1 MRLASILPA
10 LTVAFA
16 VQGPAQSPSP
26 LPPAVQSQ
34 QGLMTAPATSTTPGT
49 PATPGGV
56 TSVNTSAQVTS
67 STSATK
73 QFIIYGADL
82 QTRGA
87 FCLLCEDIASDLGR
101 LLKDDGRFA
110 LPIVVVLR
118 TPPNVNLSEPVITYS
133 FSQLAYGGFHLQIN
147 VELRREFNT
156 EDFSKELVRML
167 LAERILRNHKEVQTT
182 RTQLLSGWLL
192 TGVTQAMEFRSRSRP
207 SALFAAVFRSGQ
219 VYSIDR
225 IIEANPK
232 ELDALARGIYET
244 SSCALVLALLDQVD
258 GGVRFSRF
266 LNGLATG
273 KKGDRELLKEH
284 FPTLGVSKNS
294 LEKWWTLQMASL
306 ATPSTFEAMSYVQTE
321 EALEPALT
329 FRLPEQHA
337 SSSGSKPAAGTPAE
351 PQPAPTE
358 VQPEKKSRNWF
369 RFGRKDKEEETSPEA
384 GKEEAAAPAQPT
396 PAPAPAPAAPANPAP
411 APAATPPPANPPA
424 TPPTEEPQKKR
435 GFFNFNGGRKIA
447 APVRAKPEDVDGA
460 PATAP
465 AGNKPATATAPTA
478 ATAAAPGNT
487 TSPAATPAPAQEQ
500 KKPRGFRGIFGRKK
514 EEQPA
519 AAAPAPAPA
528 PTPAPTEANK
538 PATTPR
544 RAAQSR
550 KPPAETVEKPAAKPS
565 APVKAETK
573 ADEPAKMEAEAKGK
587 EKAKPSDKPEDAP
600 KEEVAPAI
608 VPVDPEF
615 VGPPSPAKD
624 EPAKT
629 AGEPPVEPSPTA
641 LPELAMPASA
651 GERRPDEPLPPGLSP
666 VPPAPGDPHMASPE
680 MPLGLPFLT
689 NDPTPPPPD
698 MAPDTGSPLPLPGTR
713 PSDPNLLPLED
724 FAKLGKRKDRNEIFK
739 RTLNN
744 INSVKLR
751 AHPLYRPVIGEYA
764 SVIQSLIM
772 GRETGV
778 AEQLAAIRKRHLEAR
793 ELARAVESYVDWYVA
808 DQTPAYSHAFDD
820 YMKLRDDL
828 DKQTIPRA
836 DAVSRYL
843 DAIQQEFEE

>member
-1 MRLASILPA
+1 MRLASLLPA

-16 VQGPAQSPSP
+16 VQGPAQSPSS
-26 LPPAVQSQ
+26 LPPTVQSQ
-34 QGLMTAPATSTTPGT
+34 QGLLSAPATSTTPGT
-49 PATPGGV
+49 PATSAGV
-56 TSVNTSAQVTS
+56 TTVNTSAQVTS

-73 QFIIYGADL
+73 QFIVYGADL
-82 QTRGA
+82 QTRST
-87 FCLLCEDIASDLGR
+87 FCLLCEDTAIDLGR

-110 LPIVVVLR
+110 LPIVVVLK
-118 TPPNVNLSEPVITYS
+118 TPPNINLSEPVITTS

-147 VELRREFNT
+147 VELRKEFNT

-182 RTQLLSGWLL
+182 RSQLLSGWLL

-258 GGVRFSRF
+258 GSARFSRF
-266 LNGLATG
+266 LSGLANG

-306 ATPSTFEAMSYVQTE
+306 ATPSTFEAMNYLQTE

-329 FRLPEQHA
+329 FRVPEQH
-337 SSSGSKPAAGTPAE
+337 SNSGTKSAAG
-351 PQPAPTE
+351 APTE
-358 VQPEKKSRNWF
+358 ALPSTTETQPEKKSRSWF
-369 RFGRKDKEEETSPEA
+369 RFGRKDKEEESGTEP
-384 GKEEAAAPAQPT
+384 GKEEAATPT
-396 PAPAPAPAAPANPAP
+396 QPAPAPAPAST
-411 APAATPPPANPPA
+411 PAA
-424 TPPTEEPQKKR
+424 
-435 GFFNFNGGRKIA
+435 
-447 APVRAKPEDVDGA
+447 
-460 PATAP
+460 
-465 AGNKPATATAPTA
+465 
-478 ATAAAPGNT
+478 
-487 TSPAATPAPAQEQ
+487 SPAATPAPANTPATPPQAEAPKKRGFFNFSGGRKIAAPIRPKPENVDGEPAASTKPPTAAAPAAKPPGNATAPTTTPAAAAAPAEET

-514 EEQPA
+514 EEPAPA
-519 AAAPAPAPA
+519 AAPAPA
-528 PTPAPTEANK
+528 PTPAPAEANK
-538 PATTPR
+538 PSTTAR
-544 RAAQSR
+544 RAQTK
-550 KPPAETVEKPAAKPS
+550 KPPAETVEKPAAKPEAAAKS
-565 APVKAETK
+565 
-573 ADEPAKMEAEAKGK
+573 DEKKDDA
-587 EKAKPSDKPEDAP
+587 DKPKDAP

-615 VGPPSPAKD
+615 VGPPAPVKE
-624 EPAKT
+624 EPGKP
-629 AGEPPVEPSPTA
+629 AGEMPAP
-641 LPELAMPASA
+641 LPGLAMPTNA

-666 VPPAPGDPHMASPE
+666 VPPAPGDPQMAAPG
-680 MPLGLPFLT
+680 MGFPLPLLT
-689 NDPTPPPPD
+689 DDPTPPPPD
-698 MAPDTGSPLPLPGTR
+698 VSMDTGSPLPLPGTR

-739 RTLNN
+739 RTLNQ

-751 AHPLYRPVIGEYA
+751 AHPLYRPLIGEYTD
-764 SVIQSLIM
+764 VIQSLIL

-778 AEQLAAIRKRHLEAR
+778 AEQLAAIRKRHLEVR
-793 ELARAVESYVDWYVA
+793 ELARAVETYVDWYKA
-808 DQTPAYSHAFDD
+808 DQTQTYSGAFDD

-828 DKQTIPRA
+828 DKQTIPRT

>member
-16 VQGPAQSPSP
+16 VQGPAQSPSS
-26 LPPAVQSQ
+26 LPPTVQTQ

-49 PATPGGV
+49 PPTSAGV
-56 TSVNTSAQVTS
+56 TSVNTSAQVVS

-87 FCLLCEDIASDLGR
+87 FCQLCEDIASDLGR

-329 FRLPEQHA
+329 FRLPEPQHTN
-337 SSSGSKPAAGTPAE
+337 SGSKPASGTSAE
-351 PQPAPTE
+351 AQPATTE
-358 VQPEKKSRNWF
+358 TQPEKKSRTWF
-369 RFGRKDKEEETSPEA
+369 RFGRKDKEEETSAEA
-384 GKEEAAAPAQPT
+384 GKDEAAAPTPPA
-396 PAPAPAPAAPANPAP
+396 PAPAPAPAAPTNPTP
-411 APAATPPPANPPA
+411 APAATPPPATTPA
-424 TPPTEEPQKKR
+424 TPTPEEPQKKR

-447 APVRAKPEDVDGA
+447 APVRAKPEDVDGQTTA
-460 PATAP
+460 KPASAAAVP
-465 AGNKPATATAPTA
+465 AATAT
-478 ATAAAPGNT
+478 
-487 TSPAATPAPAQEQ
+487 PAEET

-519 AAAPAPAPA
+519 DSASAPAPA
-528 PTPAPTEANK
+528 PTPAPAAPPKT
-538 PATTPR
+538 ATAPR
-544 RAAQSR
+544 RAPQTK
-550 KPPAETVEKPAAKPS
+550 KPAAEAVEKPAAKPDTTAKS
-565 APVKAETK
+565 ETK
-573 ADEPAKMEAEAKGK
+573 TDDPAKMEAGSESKD
-587 EKAKPSDKPEDAP
+587 KATEPGKPEDTP
-600 KEEVAPAI
+600 KEVVAPAI

-615 VGPPSPAKD
+615 VGPPVPNKD

-629 AGEPPVEPSPTA
+629 VAESPTAPNPSA
-641 LPELAMPASA
+641 LPELSMPANA
-651 GERRPDEPLPPGLSP
+651 GERRADEPLPPGLSP
-666 VPPAPGDPHMASPE
+666 VPPAPGDAHMASPE

-698 MAPDTGSPLPLPGTR
+698 MRPDTGSPLPLPGTR
-713 PSDPNLLPLED
+713 PADPNLLPLED

-764 SVIQSLIM
+764 SVIQSLMM

-793 ELARAVESYVDWYVA
+793 EMARAVESYVDWYVA
-808 DQTPAYSHAFDD
+808 DQTPVYSHAFDD
-820 YMKLRDDL
+820 YLKLRDDL
-828 DKQTIPRA
+828 EKQSIPRA

>member
-26 LPPAVQSQ
+26 LPPTVQSQ
-34 QGLMTAPATSTTPGT
+34 PGLMTAPATSTTPGT

-56 TSVNTSAQVTS
+56 TSVNTSAQVVS

-82 QTRGA
+82 PTRGA

-110 LPIVVVLR
+110 LPIVVVLK
-118 TPPNVNLSEPVITYS
+118 TPPNINLSEPVITTS

-147 VELRREFNT
+147 VELRKDFNT
-156 EDFSKELVRML
+156 EDFSQELVRML

-182 RTQLLSGWLL
+182 RSQLLSGWLL

-244 SSCALVLALLDQVD
+244 SSCALVLALLDQAD
-258 GGVRFSRF
+258 GGLRFSRF
-266 LNGLATG
+266 LSALANG

-329 FRLPEQHA
+329 FRLPEQQA
-337 SSSGSKPAAGTPAE
+337 SSSGGKPAAGSPAE
-351 PQPAPTE
+351 AQPPPTE
-358 VQPEKKSRNWF
+358 AQPEKKSRGWF
-369 RFGRKDKEEETSPEA
+369 RFGRKDKEEETAPAE
-384 GKEEAAAPAQPT
+384 GKEEAAPPAQPA
-396 PAPAPAPAAPANPAP
+396 PAPVPAAPAPAAPPPASPPVTPAP
-411 APAATPPPANPPA
+411 EDA
-424 TPPTEEPQKKR
+424 QKKR

-447 APVRAKPEDVDGA
+447 APVRATPQDVDGQA
-460 PATAP
+460 PA
-465 AGNKPATATAPTA
+465 KPGTTTP
-478 ATAAAPGNT
+478 APG
-487 TSPAATPAPAQEQ
+487 TSAPSAATPPTEEN
-500 KKPRGFRGIFGRKK
+500 KKPRGFRGLFGRKK
-514 EEQPA
+514 EESP
-519 AAAPAPAPA
+519 PAPA
-528 PTPAPTEANK
+528 PTPTPAEATK
-538 PATTPR
+538 PANTAR
-544 RAAQSR
+544 RATPA
-550 KPPAETVEKPAAKPS
+550 KTPPAEAVEKSSPKPS
-565 APVKAETK
+565 SPVKAETK
-573 ADEPAKMEAEAKGK
+573 ADDPPKMEAKAKG
-587 EKAKPSDKPEDAP
+587 EGADKPADAP

-608 VPVDPEF
+608 VPVNAEF
-615 VGPPSPAKD
+615 VGPPAPAM
-624 EPAKT
+624 EGPAKT
-629 AGEPPVEPSPTA
+629 AGEPPVAPASDA
-641 LPELAMPASA
+641 RPELTMPSSA

-666 VPPAPGDPHMASPE
+666 VPPAPGAPLMASPE

-698 MAPDTGSPLPLPGTR
+698 MTPDSGSPLPLPGTR

-764 SVIQSLIM
+764 SVIQSLIL

-778 AEQLAAIRKRHLEAR
+778 AEQLAAIRKRHLEVR
-793 ELARAVESYVDWYVA
+793 EMARAVESYVDWYVA
-808 DQTPAYSHAFDD
+808 DQTPVYSHTFDD
-820 YMKLRDDL
+820 YLKLRDDL